1 MGHHVRRHRRPPLQ
15 GADRAR
21 AGLDEG
27 QDHRA
32 ARAQV
37 LGVDRRLDPLVA
49 LDLPAD
55 VDLEAGVRRVGPLDR
70 PPQVLLSAPAPASNQ
85 RATAPSA
92 RVSSPST
99 GGLYVFGTVEFA
111 HVWASCTPWVE

>member
-1 MGHHVRRHRRPPLQ
+1 MGPPVE
-15 GADRAR
+15 GADGARAR
-21 AGLDEG
+21 LDEG

-70 PPQVLLSAPAPASNQ
+70 PPQVLLSAPIGAALPRVAVGLCL
-85 RATAPSA
+85 RARALLVVHFNMCYRLGS
-92 RVSSPST
+92 
-99 GGLYVFGTVEFA
+99 
-111 HVWASCTPWVE
+111 